1 MPYLI
6 FLNFQVRRGFQ
17 NIVGI
22 WWKSQVV
29 HTRIQTCLSMSDEL
43 VGNLTYLPARSKSLF
58 ERFILK
64 KTGISEVSWTQE
76 RMHQAVRWFWI

>member
-6 FLNFQVRRGFQ
+6 FLNFQVIYDIQ
-17 NIVGI
+17 KIVGI
-22 WWKSQVV
+22 WWKSQVA

-43 VGNLTYLPARSKSLF
+43 VGNLIYLSARSKSLF

-76 RMHQAVRWFWI
+76 RTHQAVSWFWS